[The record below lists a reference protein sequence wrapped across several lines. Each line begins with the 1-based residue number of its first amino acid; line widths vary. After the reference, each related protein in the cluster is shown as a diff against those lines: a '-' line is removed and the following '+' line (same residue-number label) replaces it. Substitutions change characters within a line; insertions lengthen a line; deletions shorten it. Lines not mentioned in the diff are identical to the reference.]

1 MMGVSMVPLLKASI
15 DHLFKNSRKPLKDNV
30 KKTKEKGAKWN
41 SQYENFEIG
50 IIIPY
55 NRARNTCPNTYMKD
69 IAPIALLPNKKA
81 LV

>member
-41 SQYENFEIG
+41 S
-50 IIIPY
+50 
-55 NRARNTCPNTYMKD
+55 
-69 IAPIALLPNKKA
+69 
-81 LV
+81 